1 MSGDTPFKKA
11 SEWPDKIPYHLV
23 FSYKTGSSDDG
34 VVHLQSQIPL
44 KLQSEAV
51 RMYGF
56 KNTHAGTL
64 NDATF
69 LELFNMILADSLANP
84 QRQ

>member
-1 MSGDTPFKKA
+1 
-11 SEWPDKIPYHLV
+11 
-23 FSYKTGSSDDG
+23 
-34 VVHLQSQIPL
+34 
-44 KLQSEAV
+44 
-51 RMYGF
+51 MYGY
-56 KNTHAGTL
+56 KNTHAGAL